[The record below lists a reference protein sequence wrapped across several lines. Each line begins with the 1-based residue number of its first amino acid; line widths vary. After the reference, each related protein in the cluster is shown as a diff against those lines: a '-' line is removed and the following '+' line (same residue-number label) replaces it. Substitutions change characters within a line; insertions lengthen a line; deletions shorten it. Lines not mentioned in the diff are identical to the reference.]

1 MSKFRSL
8 KGFKWIDPKDYNLNK
23 YTGNSSKGY
32 VFKANLEYPKELWEL
47 HKDCPLVSENELL
60 IYTIFLLVKL
70 KN

>member
-1 MSKFRSL
+1 M
-8 KGFKWIDPKDYNLNK
+8 NK

-60 IYTIFLLVKL
+60 IYTIFLLVML